1 MKILDIQYQITHD
14 LRVPIQFVLLMPVGD
29 EKQKFSGLC
38 SAQRWDLA
46 VFCKWRGKTLQN
58 GGFLLE
64 KLSIQYCYV
73 IKVYNLLQVRSE
85 KTLKLSESPFNVV
98 FAVRNLPKIEYI
110 PKQTLSKLDTDYS
123 LENGGFCKW
132 RGFGQT
138 KNPPFSRFYCISE
151 FRKRQKFA
159 WLLQPCFLNF

>member
-1 MKILDIQYQITHD
+1 MFNTVKPWKWRPQKWRTLQNGGWY
-14 LRVPIQFVLLMPVGD
+14 LVP
-29 EKQKFSGLC
+29 
-38 SAQRWDLA
+38 

-98 FAVRNLPKIEYI
+98 FAVRNLPKIECI

-138 KNPPFSRFYCISE
+138 KNPPFSRFYCIGNTNAIQTSW
-151 FRKRQKFA
+151 FRKVIYCSVV
-159 WLLQPCFLNF
+159 WLCSVCPPSIW

>member
-1 MKILDIQYQITHD
+1 MQNGGWYL
-14 LRVPIQFVLLMPVGD
+14 VP
-29 EKQKFSGLC
+29 
-38 SAQRWDLA
+38 
-46 VFCKWRGKTLQN
+46 VFCKWQGKTLQN

-110 PKQTLSKLDTDYS
+110 PKQTLS
-123 LENGGFCKW
+123 
-132 RGFGQT
+132 
-138 KNPPFSRFYCISE
+138 
-151 FRKRQKFA
+151 
-159 WLLQPCFLNF
+159 

>member
-1 MKILDIQYQITHD
+1 M
-14 LRVPIQFVLLMPVGD
+14 
-29 EKQKFSGLC
+29 
-38 SAQRWDLA
+38 
-46 VFCKWRGKTLQN
+46 QN

-73 IKVYNLLQVRSE
+73 IKVYNLLQVRSD
-85 KTLKLSESPFNVV
+85 KTLKLSESHFNVV

-138 KNPPFSRFYCISE
+138 KNPPFSRFYCNKKVS
-151 FRKRQKFA
+151 QM
-159 WLLQPCFLNF
+159 PCFEIFSELEQG

>member
-1 MKILDIQYQITHD
+1 M
-14 LRVPIQFVLLMPVGD
+14 
-29 EKQKFSGLC
+29 
-38 SAQRWDLA
+38 
-46 VFCKWRGKTLQN
+46 QN

-85 KTLKLSESPFNVV
+85 KTLKLSESHFNVV

-138 KNPPFSRFYCISE
+138 KNPPFSRFYCTNIKFDACVPGGVLLVHHDNAN
-151 FRKRQKFA
+151 FRPQNKAKHV
-159 WLLQPCFLNF
+159 

>member
-1 MKILDIQYQITHD
+1 M
-14 LRVPIQFVLLMPVGD
+14 
-29 EKQKFSGLC
+29 
-38 SAQRWDLA
+38 
-46 VFCKWRGKTLQN
+46 QN

-138 KNPPFSRFYCISE
+138 KNPPFSRFYCIE
-151 FRKRQKFA
+151 KIPLMLVLYIA
-159 WLLQPCFLNF
+159 LNFNSIDAKLTT

>member
-1 MKILDIQYQITHD
+1 MNFIPSCNQLMVLSRHD
-14 LRVPIQFVLLMPVGD
+14 TVKPWKWRPQKWRTLQNGGWYLVP
-29 EKQKFSGLC
+29 
-38 SAQRWDLA
+38 

-138 KNPPFSRFYCISE
+138 KNPPFSRFYCT
-151 FRKRQKFA
+151 
-159 WLLQPCFLNF
+159 

>member
-1 MKILDIQYQITHD
+1 MQNVGWYL
-14 LRVPIQFVLLMPVGD
+14 VP
-29 EKQKFSGLC
+29 
-38 SAQRWDLA
+38 
-46 VFCKWRGKTLQN
+46 VFCKWLGKTLQN

-85 KTLKLSESPFNVV
+85 KTLKLSESPFNLA

-110 PKQTLSKLDTDYS
+110 PKQTLLKLDTDYS

-132 RGFGQT
+132 WGFGQT
-138 KNPPFSRFYCISE
+138 KNPPFLRFYCTFVI
-151 FRKRQKFA
+151 K
-159 WLLQPCFLNF
+159 